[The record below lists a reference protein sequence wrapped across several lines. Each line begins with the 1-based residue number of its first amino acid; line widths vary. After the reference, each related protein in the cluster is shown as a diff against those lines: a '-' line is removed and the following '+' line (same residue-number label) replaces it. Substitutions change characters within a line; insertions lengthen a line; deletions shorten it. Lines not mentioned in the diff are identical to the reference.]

1 MNKKNMRLL
10 FVGDGTPIYN
20 IENVGKSTLI
30 STIYSELTTTVEKTH
45 RRVILPP

>member
-1 MNKKNMRLL
+1 MRLL
-10 FVGDGTPIYN
+10 FVGDGIFKAY

-30 STIYSELTTTVEKTH
+30 STIYSELSLNIDKTH